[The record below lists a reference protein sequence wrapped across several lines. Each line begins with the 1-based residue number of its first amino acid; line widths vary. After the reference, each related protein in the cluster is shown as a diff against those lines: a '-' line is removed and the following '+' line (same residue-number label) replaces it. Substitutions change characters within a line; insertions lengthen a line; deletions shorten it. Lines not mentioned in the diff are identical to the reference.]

1 MEVFISALPSL
12 CIDVKDDK
20 NERQNRL
27 TGLELILNPKSMQL
41 QIFLP
46 YFTHLFPLQK
56 NQGQELL
63 LSEKTF
69 Y

>member
-1 MEVFISALPSL
+1 MFISALPSL

-27 TGLELILNPKSMQL
+27 TGLELILNTKSMQL

-46 YFTHLFPLQK
+46 YFTHLFPLQN
-56 NQGQELL
+56 NQG
-63 LSEKTF
+63 
-69 Y
+69 